1 MQKYFSELENMYF
14 QFERAHQIS
23 STICEK
29 KKKNTKPHHCG
40 VLGEKR
46 ERDPKGSWREKAD
59 LIQKIRNQIVSDFFT
74 AVCYQ
79 KLEDVAF
86 KILGEINFQP

>member
-1 MQKYFSELENMYF
+1 MKGPIKSPVQYVKK
-14 QFERAHQIS
+14 
-23 STICEK
+23 K